1 MELDISG
8 LDRARKNVP
17 NGLRRWLE
25 ELVWGRAAKD
35 KFVPDAVFR
44 PPRRAGAAQP
54 LFRDRRM
61 GDGPGQRSGSAWLLY
76 GQRGACQA
84 GAQHLP
90 LRFGVVAALCD
101 RSVRY
106 GEARR
111 QAFQLNITEPGSIRA
126 FVDGIGIFGKDAAIG
141 RVARALEGRRR
152 HANRD
157 LIPREAWKLIDM
169 ARGESWASLSRRMG
183 FGQGHNLHVGTRAL
197 SRHRMS
203 RFADALEDQ
212 RRGTSPK
219 ATCTGTRS

>member
-1 MELDISG
+1 M
-8 LDRARKNVP
+8 
-17 NGLRRWLE
+17 
-25 ELVWGRAAKD
+25 
-35 KFVPDAVFR
+35 
-44 PPRRAGAAQP
+44 
-54 LFRDRRM
+54 
-61 GDGPGQRSGSAWLLY
+61 
-76 GQRGACQA
+76 
-84 GAQHLP
+84 QHLL

-111 QAFQLNITEPGSIRA
+111 RGLPVEHHRAGSIRA

-169 ARGESWASLSRRMG
+169 ARGGESWASLSRRMG

-203 RFADALEDQ
+203 RFAEAGGSETEAPRRKRRVLGRDREYRAARDGAIYDLTIPGTHNFVANDVCVHNTAMALNAIWHASGEKKMPVAIFSLEMSKSSSSSGSS
-212 RRGTSPK
+212 RRPRVSP
-219 ATCTGTRS
+219 RRL